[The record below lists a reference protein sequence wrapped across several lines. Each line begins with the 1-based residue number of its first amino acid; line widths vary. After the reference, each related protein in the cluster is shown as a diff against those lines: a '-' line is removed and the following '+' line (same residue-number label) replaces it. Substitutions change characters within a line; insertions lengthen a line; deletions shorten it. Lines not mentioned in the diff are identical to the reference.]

1 MAFNRDHSIFEN
13 AEKVLKLNRS
23 ISQHLQVRLVLNP
36 FTKKFIDSELAVT
49 LGILYNGYYRNQ
61 YGGLIPLRGGVYIA
75 AGKGL
80 IQFTVSDETEREEME
95 IEYYPIEKE
104 DHSQPLMAIL
114 IIRSVYDNRENKR
127 MISIKQALAQALIDT
142 DTFSYRLTD
151 TISLPLH
158 TALYQGYILGEL
170 RTTMRKYLAINLFFS
185 FRFYRGR

>member
-61 YGGLIPLRGGVYIA
+61 YSGLIPLRGGVYIA

-80 IQFTVSDETEREEME
+80 IQFTVSDKTEREEME
-95 IEYYPIEKE
+95 NQFGI
-104 DHSQPLMAIL
+104 
-114 IIRSVYDNRENKR
+114 
-127 MISIKQALAQALIDT
+127 
-142 DTFSYRLTD
+142 
-151 TISLPLH
+151 
-158 TALYQGYILGEL
+158 
-170 RTTMRKYLAINLFFS
+170 
-185 FRFYRGR
+185 